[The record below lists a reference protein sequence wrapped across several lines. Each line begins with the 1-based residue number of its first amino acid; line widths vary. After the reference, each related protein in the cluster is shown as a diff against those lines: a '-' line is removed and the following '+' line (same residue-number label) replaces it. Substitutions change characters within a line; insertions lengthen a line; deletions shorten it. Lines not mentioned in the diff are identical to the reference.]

1 MKGSKEWSL
10 AKQVKLLPPKA
21 RRMPGRPKKH
31 RRREA
36 DEVGGGCRLSKKG
49 VVMKCSRCLVIGHN
63 KATCKATEAEAV
75 ENHRKAD
82 EARKAQAEA
91 ARAHSLRSKQNV
103 RKKTTQTARAQ
114 SSTGVGQAKKRGR
127 PPKAKQINQQHPTP
141 TSSQQPRTDQSSPQ
155 APSTQEVP
163 TEAAQKKRRGRPPK
177 TSNTQVQTRKMP
189 AGMGVFTGDDGHTY
203 MSSSRSTIRFT
214 DLEPNTT
221 TI

>member
-1 MKGSKEWSL
+1 MKGSKEWLL

-63 KATCKATEAEAV
+63 KATCKETEAEAL
-75 ENHRKAD
+75 ENHRKAH
-82 EARKAQAEA
+82 EARKAQAQA
-91 ARAHSLRSKQNV
+91 
-103 RKKTTQTARAQ
+103 TAGAQ
-114 SSTGVGQAKKRGR
+114 SSTCAQSSLGVGQAKKRGR
-127 PPKAKQINQQHPTP
+127 PPKAKQLNQQHPTP

-177 TSNTQVQTRKMP
+177 TSNTQV
-189 AGMGVFTGDDGHTY
+189 
-203 MSSSRSTIRFT
+203 
-214 DLEPNTT
+214 
-221 TI
+221 